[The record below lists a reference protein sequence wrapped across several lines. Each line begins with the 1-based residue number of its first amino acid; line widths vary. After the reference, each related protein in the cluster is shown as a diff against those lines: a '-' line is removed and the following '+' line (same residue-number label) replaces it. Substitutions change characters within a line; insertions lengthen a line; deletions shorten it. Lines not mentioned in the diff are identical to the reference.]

1 MATGSIKMSN
11 KFHRLH
17 GRYIMYHE
25 ATCSYLENNKGVV
38 GSLLFI
44 IDNVNNL
51 YQLKYLGKSISKSFF
66 AVDMVDSDEDHPLST
81 TTHINLT

>member
-1 MATGSIKMSN
+1 
-11 KFHRLH
+11 
-17 GRYIMYHE
+17 MYHG

-51 YQLKYLGKSISKSFF
+51 YQLKYLGKSFSKSFF
-66 AVDMVDSDEDHPLST
+66 AVDM
-81 TTHINLT
+81 IR

>member
-44 IDNVNNL
+44 IDNVN
-51 YQLKYLGKSISKSFF
+51 YLNISAEIFREELLEELF
-66 AVDMVDSDEDHPLST
+66 CC
-81 TTHINLT
+81 